1 MAMKLQSIMNSQFV
15 QTLYESSGSDAS
27 LNQELSRII
36 ITYRPDSQSVDIQT
50 VNKNG
55 DYLGK
60 RLAKNDAKFIFAK
73 F

>member
-1 MAMKLQSIMNSQFV
+1 MNSQFV
-15 QTLYESSGSDAS
+15 QTLYESSGSNANLS
-27 LNQELSRII
+27 NPELQRII
-36 ITYRPDSQSVDIQT
+36 ITYRPDSQSIDIQS
-50 VNKNG
+50 VKKNG